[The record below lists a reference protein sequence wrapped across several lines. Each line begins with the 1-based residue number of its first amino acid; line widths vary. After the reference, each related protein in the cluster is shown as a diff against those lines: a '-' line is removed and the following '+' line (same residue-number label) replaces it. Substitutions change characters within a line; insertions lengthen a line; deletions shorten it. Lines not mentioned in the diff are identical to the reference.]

1 MTALRGLV
9 DSQGLQLFGTAEVSF
24 HVEAGPLDGQ
34 VSMGQITRCRSL
46 LSCYFNNVRE
56 KLEEM

>member
-1 MTALRGLV
+1 M

-34 VSMGQITRCRSL
+34 VSMGQNTRCRSL